1 MSASKK
7 ILFQLTGSIA
17 CYKSCDLISKLVQLG
32 HDLQIVASKDAL
44 RFVGEATLEGL
55 SGKRVF
61 TDIYEEG
68 KMMSHIHLN
77 EWADIV
83 ILHPATANTINAMAA
98 GISTNAIS
106 SLFLSFPFTKP
117 YIVFPAMNHKM
128 LSHPATQCSL
138 DNLKE
143 MGVLVTK
150 TGEGNLACGEI
161 GGGRLLETPE
171 ALELLKEYL

>member
-1 MSASKK
+1 MSVSKK

-17 CYKSCDLISKLVQLG
+17 CYKSCDLISKLVQQG
-32 HDLQIVASKDAL
+32 HDLKVVASKDAL

-55 SGKRVF
+55 TGKKVF
-61 TDIYEEG
+61 TDIYEGG
-68 KMMSHIHLN
+68 KMMAHIHLN
-77 EWADIV
+77 EWADLV

-98 GISTNAIS
+98 GISTNPIS

-128 LSHPATQCSL
+128 LSHPATQCSI

-143 MGVLVTK
+143 MGIMVTK

-161 GGGRLLETPE
+161 GGGRLLETSE
-171 ALELLKEYL
+171 ALDLLKEYL